1 MNRSLQYGLLVAAVG
16 AALSLP
22 RVAAQAYLDPGVN
35 PGSAGFIIVSMLS
48 FLVAI
53 GYVVRAYFIRL
64 KERFLRWFKDLRNKA
79 SS

>member
-1 MNRSLQYGLLVAAVG
+1 
-16 AALSLP
+16 
-22 RVAAQAYLDPGVN
+22 
-35 PGSAGFIIVSMLS
+35 MLS

-64 KERFLRWFKDLRNKA
+64 KERFLRWFKNLRNKA